1 MTADAPAGWEE
12 VFDGACL
19 HAEVLQAVLK
29 ANGLKPVMR
38 QLEAADLLP
47 TVGFDR
53 CRVYV
58 TDAEASRAREVLEE
72 SRGA

>member
-19 HAEVLQAVLK
+19 HAEVLQ

-58 TDAEASRAREVLEE
+58 TDAEASKAREVLEE